1 MNKSIEEKD
10 KKIALSK
17 ELIQETKK
25 TLTSAEKSINML
37 ENKNQI
43 LEDIISAK
51 EEKILS
57 LYDLFTS
64 FVPSQALDSTI
75 EPKTYSNAYER
86 DSCVTQELYIPSRN
100 SPRSNRERDKTIEKI
115 HIFAKSKGYRDSSGA
130 TKGRKL
136 DKERFTT
143 IHVHKKFNVPNWG
156 RDKSLITRNIQFN
169 KRKVITIHFDSD
181 SEDDCNE
188 NTEDNKENIQNNLNF
203 KELEYREK
211 NFALKERKI
220 ALREWEAKV
229 RLMKFKKGLKEHDLA
244 KK

>member
-86 DSCVTQELYIPSRN
+86 DSWYDLRRGVENDPEIRKNIHS
-100 SPRSNRERDKTIEKI
+100 EKI
-115 HIFAKSKGYRDSSGA
+115 VLLKSCIYLLGIAQEVIGSGI
-130 TKGRKL
+130 K
-136 DKERFTT
+136 
-143 IHVHKKFNVPNWG
+143 
-156 RDKSLITRNIQFN
+156 Q
-169 KRKVITIHFDSD
+169 
-181 SEDDCNE
+181 
-188 NTEDNKENIQNNLNF
+188 
-203 KELEYREK
+203 
-211 NFALKERKI
+211 
-220 ALREWEAKV
+220 
-229 RLMKFKKGLKEHDLA
+229 
-244 KK
+244 